1 MLIPCD
7 IIFQCL
13 YSIFFVCSI
22 SYFLFK
28 TIHPE
33 KNLSSG
39 AHIQNLWSEMIFL
52 ISSDM
57 TGESPTYGRWREYM
71 EQHSG
76 FAVRKKWTGNTK
88 DSLYPVGQENP
99 LLERERMYPCNM
111 ERKKMWFLVH
121 PIKKNNK
128 KSIKALIYTGFASN
142 IRPYYRSNALSR
154 RSLPRIRHIRYHN
167 SGIEI
172 PFVPRSARDSIFRI
186 SAM

>member
-128 KSIKALIYTGFASN
+128 KRDSQV
-142 IRPYYRSNALSR
+142 
-154 RSLPRIRHIRYHN
+154 
-167 SGIEI
+167 SGT
-172 PFVPRSARDSIFRI
+172 VCPRSSYPIYIVSYYIKWVTTFWTHRMTEDHTHF
-186 SAM
+186 